1 MSTTDRS
8 AAGAA
13 SVVNDYCEFYCLS
26 YHNETRATA
35 MTRRF
40 AAVGVALNIHPG
52 VEHSDERIAGRE
64 ASADL
69 ARLWSVTYGH
79 LDMIRAFLATKKRY
93 GLFCE
98 NDVCIHKDL
107 VTELPAVME
116 AVDRTG
122 VHIMLLGYMT
132 VTKLGTWMHGYN
144 LLHADAKRTYMTYPN
159 DQWGVHL
166 YMLTRAGAQHVLDLY
181 AGGYADLTRGRADAP
196 FSPDWTISKIQR
208 RGLVYPMLAVE
219 DGVDDMDHYQHC
231 GQYSFHMATHAANYI
246 PGAFL

>member
-1 MSTTDRS
+1 MSATAV
-8 AAGAA
+8 AAI
-13 SVVNDYCEFYCLS
+13 VREQCEFYCLS
-26 YHNETRATA
+26 YHNEARATA

-40 AAVGVALNIHPG
+40 AAVGANLNIQQG
-52 VEHSDERIAGRE
+52 VEHTDPRLAGRGL
-64 ASADL
+64 SIDL
-69 ARLWSVTYGH
+69 LRLWSVTYGH
-79 LDMIRAFLATKKRY
+79 LDMIRAFLLTKKRY

-107 VTELPAVME
+107 VTQLPAVME
-116 AVDRTG
+116 TVDRTG

-132 VTKLGTWMHGYN
+132 TVKLGTWMHGYD
-144 LLHADAKRTYMTYPN
+144 LLHADATRTYLTYPN

-181 AGGYADLTRGRADAP
+181 DGGYADLTLGHANAS
-196 FSPDWTISKIQR
+196 FSPDWTISKIER

-219 DGVDDMDHYQHC
+219 DGEDDMDHYQHY